1 MMEVIA
7 VVETDDGDKS
17 VIVHPRQ
24 ITLTK
29 LDDQYLAATRCMNSN
44 QPIVVEIDKSVA
56 YLLMQKGVECFDW
69 RE

>member
-1 MMEVIA
+1 MEVIA

-44 QPIVVEIDKSVA
+44 QPIVGEVVKSIA
-56 YLLMQKGVECFDW
+56 YLLMQKGVECIDW

>member
-1 MMEVIA
+1 MEVIA

-17 VIVHPRQ
+17 VIVHPKQ

-29 LDDQYLAATRCMNSN
+29 LDDLYLVATRCMNSN
-44 QPIVVEIDKSVA
+44 KPIVLEVDKSIA
-56 YLLMQKGVECFDW
+56 YLLMQKGVECIDW

>member
-1 MMEVIA
+1 MEVIA
-7 VVETDDGDKS
+7 VIENDDGDKS

-29 LDDQYLAATRCMNSN
+29 LDDQFLAATRCMNSN
-44 QPIVVEIDKSVA
+44 QPIVCEIDKSVA
-56 YLLMQKGVECFDW
+56 YLLMKKGVECFDW

>member
-1 MMEVIA
+1 MEVVAII
-7 VVETDDGDKS
+7 ENDDGDKS

-24 ITLTK
+24 ITLTR
-29 LDDQYLAATRCMNSN
+29 LDDQYIAATRCMNSN
-44 QPIVVEIDKSVA
+44 QPIVCEIEKSVA